1 MVTEDYLKNKI
12 NTPLKNKEK
21 LIALRKAFK
30 TTRDRQNEN
39 KFLFLYLDQRKER
52 LKESRDFSIGNKEL
66 LCQAIKNFE
75 KNGFKVFYSKTK
87 EDAIDFI
94 LKEIGDEKLIVM
106 SKSNVTKE
114 ICLHEHLEEKGIEV
128 IETDLG
134 DYIIQLSTENPAH
147 PTGPACH
154 LSRYDIAKIFSEAF
168 GEDFE
173 PDPLVLTKIGKE
185 KIRNYIEKSKIGIT
199 GANAICAE

>member
-1 MVTEDYLKNKI
+1 VVTEDYLKNKI

-75 KNGFKVFYSKTK
+75 KKMVSKYFTPRLK
-87 EDAIDFI
+87 RMLLI
-94 LKEIGDEKLIVM
+94 L
-106 SKSNVTKE
+106 
-114 ICLHEHLEEKGIEV
+114 
-128 IETDLG
+128 
-134 DYIIQLSTENPAH
+134 Y
-147 PTGPACH
+147 
-154 LSRYDIAKIFSEAF
+154 
-168 GEDFE
+168 
-173 PDPLVLTKIGKE
+173 
-185 KIRNYIEKSKIGIT
+185 
-199 GANAICAE
+199 